1 MATKKM
7 KKALLAIDG
16 SDRGLQTVKNA
27 AKFAP
32 FKNMHIHLFHV
43 FNSVPESYWDLER
56 EPKSIQSIGYIRA
69 WEAEERK
76 NIARYMEKAQQHF
89 IKAGFS
95 SASISKEAH
104 DRKKGIARDI
114 IHEAHNN
121 YDLVITRRRGFTGI
135 RGIIVGSVAEK
146 LLSKLSFVPV
156 VVIGRK
162 PMNNKVL
169 IALDGSE
176 SAQRAV
182 AFIGD
187 VLSGHDSQI
196 RLVHVIRARNGEM
209 AKNRQLSAPE
219 GFAREREREIEKV
232 FADAKR
238 QLNRFGFKA
247 GQIQTE
253 TIISVPSRAAA
264 IAGEAEAND
273 CSTIVMGRRGLSK
286 PKEFSMGRV
295 THKVIRVAKLY
306 TLWVVP

>member
-1 MATKKM
+1 
-7 KKALLAIDG
+7 
-16 SDRGLQTVKNA
+16 
-27 AKFAP
+27 
-32 FKNMHIHLFHV
+32 MHIHLFHV
-43 FNSVPESYWDLER
+43 FNSVPESYWDLEK
-56 EPKSIQSIGYIRA
+56 EPKSIHSIGHVRV

-76 NIARYMEKAQQHF
+76 NIARYMEKAEQNF

-95 SASISKEAH
+95 SASISKEIH

-114 IHEAHNN
+114 IHEAQKK
-121 YDLVITRRRGFTGI
+121 YDLVITRRRGVTGI
-135 RGIIVGSVAEK
+135 QGIIVGSVAEK
-146 LLSKLSFVPV
+146 LLNNLSFVPV
-156 VVIGRK
+156 VVVGRE

-187 VLSGHDSQI
+187 VLSGHDFQI

-209 AKNRQLSAPE
+209 AENRQLFAPQ
-219 GFAREREREIEKV
+219 GYTRERKREVEKV
-232 FADAKR
+232 FAEAKR
-238 QLNRFGFKA
+238 QLNRSGFKA
-247 GQIQTE
+247 EQIETE

-273 CSTIVMGRRGLSK
+273 CSTIIMGRRGLSR

-295 THKVIRVAKLY
+295 THKVIRVAKLC
-306 TLWVVP
+306 TLWIIP